1 MMPIFVLAETVPL
14 DFSVTFWVND
24 NSNGYVS
31 KALVTKNE
39 EIRIVSN
46 SESKAVC
53 AIYNG
58 ENWNSSVISFTPLVS
73 GNWNNIACIYDKG
86 FLKLFINNVL
96 DNSIFYG
103 VPVNI
108 SENNFYIAHDEST
121 TYSNFVGSI
130 DEVKVFNKALYED
143 QIREEYLNSSHNN
156 ISLEKV
162 NNTFSEILEL
172 GFTEAGRETKKS
184 IGDTKKYSLLDDE
197 IENCENISLISWW
210 PMESYIDRVLLS
222 DYTSDIISSN
232 KLSFNS
238 SNITFY
244 EKSEYT
250 RIDDFYAGDGYAYLD
265 GESAYF
271 SMSDRFPNNLSDFTV
286 SGLFRIVDDSSLN
299 TIFHFYNNST
309 SNLKLAYSR
318 NNLILSAGNFL
329 NEIYNINLSTNWNHF
344 AVNYSENNY
353 IKLYINGK
361 LIDTYSSSPNI
372 NLDNSIAIF
381 GASVS
386 GFSRENY
393 FKGGLDNIKLFF
405 TNLSNDQILQEYN
418 AIFNPYYEVS
428 LNSEEE
434 VIKLDRNYLLMD
446 DFENSKVS
454 ELPKNWKAFNSNY
467 AGSEVILE
475 NSSFSKVFKI
485 SDDSSSHPFGYI
497 KNIKGS
503 VDFVLDF
510 DIKLENF
517 GAGAKSVYL
526 YDEELNYVFIF
537 SVAHSGFISINSS
550 DFASDFEFGTWN
562 NFKVHVSVLD
572 QNVKLYVNDK
582 LAYSGVD
589 FDSLA
594 PVSNIL
600 FYSSIAS
607 TEDFFID
614 NIKIYEPYS
623 YKDYG
628 IYVSDI
634 INNKQKDNEILNF
647 SAKEYK
653 PFGTEIYYQF
663 RCGNSEEALLN
674 SSYSEFLINGASLG
688 NCSSKTFIQ
697 YKATLK
703 TNNKIISPE
712 LYNLTF
718 IFNDEFDYLS
728 SSEIKNKNN
737 FILGKESNIL
747 SFSSTDFGDNS
758 LENSFS
764 SGIFNWR
771 AILDTSNKSSYIS
784 NISLDYSIPQV
795 AELILK
801 NNYPVFFQFDMSS
814 LPKNAKILD
823 AKLRFYIASK
833 NTSGKINLSLL
844 TSDWGIGNSSQ
855 PTYSATNFTDQMVN
869 LTGWQEFN
877 LTDITSSVNGYNRK
891 IWDHFSNYGNFGIRL
906 STTTGDF
913 RIYSSSNSNLK
924 PRLSLKYEV
933 SGNREYSTYS
943 GDLSS
948 DNVNDI
954 YYYDLTKDFWI
965 YQDKI
970 EYDGDGSYIDLP
982 HYISKPDDIIGIWD
996 YDSVNFEPILDGKN
1010 YINYLDSL
1018 TNIKGGVESNL
1029 EWDENLD
1036 F

>member
-1 MMPIFVLAETVPL
+1 MIPVFAFAETVPL
-14 DFSVTFWVND
+14 DFSITFWVND
-24 NSNGYVS
+24 DSNGYVS

-39 EIRIVSN
+39 EIRIITN

-53 AIYNG
+53 SIYNG
-58 ENWNSSVISFTPLVS
+58 ENWNSSVISSSSLIS
-73 GNWNNIACIYDKG
+73 DNWNNISCIYDKG
-86 FLKLFINNVL
+86 FLKLFVNGVL
-96 DNSIFYG
+96 DNTVFYG
-103 VPVNI
+103 VPINI
-108 SENNFYIAHDEST
+108 TENNFYIGHDESS
-121 TYSNFVGSI
+121 TYSNFIGSI
-130 DEVKVFNKALYED
+130 DEVKIFNKALYED
-143 QIREEYLNSSHNN
+143 QVREEYLNSSHNN
-156 ISLEKV
+156 VSLEKI

-184 IGDTKKYSLLDDE
+184 IGDTEKYSLLDDE
-197 IENCENISLISWW
+197 IENCETIGLVSWW
-210 PMESYIDRVLLS
+210 PMESYVDRTLLS
-222 DYTSDIISSN
+222 DYTSDILSSN
-232 KLSFNS
+232 NFIFNS

-244 EKSEYT
+244 EKSDYT

-265 GESAYF
+265 GESSYF
-271 SMSDRFPNNLSDFTV
+271 SMSNRFPDDLSNFTI
-286 SGLFRIVDDSSLN
+286 SGLFRIVDDASLN
-299 TIFHFYNNST
+299 TIFHFYNSST

-318 NNLILSAGNFL
+318 NNLVLSAGSFL
-329 NEIYNINLSTNWNHF
+329 NENYTINLSTNWNHF
-344 AVNYSENNY
+344 AVTYSEDDY
-353 IKLYINGK
+353 IKLYINGR

-372 NLDNSIAIF
+372 NLDDAISIF
-381 GASVS
+381 GASIS
-386 GFSRENY
+386 GFSRINY
-393 FKGGLDNIKLFF
+393 FKGGLDNIKLFS
-405 TNLSNDQILQEYN
+405 TNLSLDQISQEYN
-418 AIFNPYYEVS
+418 SIFNPYYEVS
-428 LNSEEE
+428 LNSEKE
-434 VIKLDRNYLLMD
+434 VIKLDRDYLLMD
-446 DFENSKVS
+446 DFENNKVS
-454 ELPKNWKAFNSNY
+454 DLPKNWDSFNDNY

-485 SDDSSSHPFGYI
+485 SDDSSTSPFGYI
-497 KNIKGS
+497 KNFKGS
-503 VDFVLDF
+503 VNFTLDF
-510 DIKLENF
+510 DVKLENF
-517 GAGAKSVYL
+517 ESGGKQIYL
-526 YDEELNYVFIF
+526 YDEELNYVFWF
-537 SVAHSGFISINSS
+537 SISSSGFIDIDSQS
-550 DFASDFEFGTWN
+550 FYSDFEFGTWN
-562 NFKVHVSVLD
+562 NFKVSVNILD
-572 QNVKLYVNDK
+572 QSIELYVNDK
-582 LAYSGVD
+582 LIYNGSD
-589 FDSLA
+589 FNSFA
-594 PVSNIL
+594 PVANIL

-634 INNKQKDNEILNF
+634 INNKQKDVEILNF
-647 SAKEYK
+647 SAEEYK

-663 RCGNSEEALLN
+663 RCGDSKDELLS

-712 LYNLTF
+712 LYSLALV
-718 IFNDEFDYLS
+718 FNDEFDYLS
-728 SSEIKNKNN
+728 SSEIKNKDS
-737 FILGKESNIL
+737 FILGKESSIL
-747 SFSSTDFGDNS
+747 SFSSTDYGDNL

-764 SGIFNWR
+764 SSIFNWR
-771 AILDTSNKSSYIS
+771 AVLDSSDTSSYIS
-784 NISLDYSIPQV
+784 NISLNYSIPQV
-795 AELILK
+795 AELILQ

-814 LPKNAKILD
+814 LPRNAKILD
-823 AKLRFYIASK
+823 AKLRFYVASK

-844 TSDWGIGNSSQ
+844 TSDWGIGNSIQ
-855 PTYSATNFTDQMVN
+855 PTYSSTSFTDQMVN
-869 LTGWQEFN
+869 LTGWQEFD

-933 SGNREYSTYS
+933 TGNREYSTYS

-954 YYYDLTKDFWI
+954 YYYDLTKDFWL

-982 HYISKPDDIIGIWD
+982 HYISKPSDIIGIWD
-996 YDSVNFEPILDGKN
+996 YDLENDEPILDGKN
-1010 YINYLDSL
+1010 YTNYLDSL
-1018 TNIKGGVESNL
+1018 TDIKGGLESNL